1 MLKLLEENLDNTL
14 KHFGL
19 SKNFP
24 NRTQITQEM
33 APRIHRWDY
42 MELKSFYTAEGTIH
56 RVNRS
61 LRKWKKT
68 FASYTLDRGITLRI
82 YHNLQ
87 NLNTKRILCARIL
100 CALSDILR
108 VMDGSQEQEHKR
120 TVTVF
125 RHLLT
130 LQSPGKCKQSKHT
143 LRYHPPTP
151 KQNAHHQQISQQ
163 MLEMSR
169 VGGGG
174 RVTQL
179 V

>member
-1 MLKLLEENLDNTL
+1 MKNNSKISKNFNLKTKMLKLLEENLDNTL

-19 SKNFP
+19 GKNFP

-42 MELKSFYTAEGTIH
+42 MEFKSFYTAEGTIH

-68 FASYTLDRGITLRI
+68 FASYTLDKGITLRI

-100 CALSDILR
+100 CALSEILR
-108 VMDGSQEQEHKR
+108 VMDGSQEQEHKW

-125 RHLLT
+125 RNLLT
-130 LQSPGKCKQSKHT
+130 L
-143 LRYHPPTP
+143 
-151 KQNAHHQQISQQ
+151 
-163 MLEMSR
+163 
-169 VGGGG
+169 
-174 RVTQL
+174 
-179 V
+179 